1 MADSDKEEQHKN
13 TASAVSTPLENDTAA
28 EKRLV
33 RKTDLLMMPGLALA
47 YFTHTL
53 DRANLGN
60 AKTDGFEKDLGLVG
74 NQFSLLLVLFYVPY
88 ALFNIPW
95 SILAKKYNS
104 ARVIP
109 LAILGWGACTMGAAG
124 AKNFAGIMTTRIFM
138 GAIEA
143 ACMCNNYP
151 YSFALLPLTTSQ
163 IRDKPCE
170 VYYLSLF
177 YTRKEMAF
185 RVSWIGQMGFIA
197 GAVSGL
203 ISWGVFQWKGTL
215 KGWQYLFLI
224 EGSITVIVAIYLYI
238 FAPQSPEKSRWY
250 TEEEVKLAKYRL
262 EQDSQDQDR
271 AFRWEDAKKQLK
283 HWPTWAF
290 AFMALMYGV
299 GVASSSNFLP
309 TMIKRL
315 TSKATTAN
323 LYTVGPNLTA
333 SVFQVT
339 VCWLSDRYQQR
350 ATFACGTTVISLTA
364 WILLGTLDLVHQPQV
379 GYFLTYLITFATFI
393 PSNLVP
399 AWLSSNTPNT
409 TGRAVS
415 LGLNYMAMNLAGI
428 ISSLIYRAEDAP
440 VYRPALITVGCTQGV
455 FIITALA
462 MRQYY
467 ASLNRKLDS
476 GELACA
482 PGMEARP
489 EYRYAV

>member
-1 MADSDKEEQHKN
+1 MGDSDREEKRRDDV
-13 TASAVSTPLENDTAA
+13 AVDENESFESDTAA

-74 NQFSLLLVLFYVPY
+74 NQFSLLLVLFYIPY
-88 ALFNIPW
+88 GLFNIPW
-95 SILAKKYNS
+95 SILAKKYNP
-104 ARVIP
+104 ARIIP
-109 LAILGWGACTMGAAG
+109 LAILSWGACTMASAA
-124 AKNFAGIMTTRIFM
+124 AKNFSGIMAARIIM

-143 ACMCNNYP
+143 AY
-151 YSFALLPLTTSQ
+151 
-163 IRDKPCE
+163 KPCE

-177 YTRKEMAF
+177 YTRKEIAF

-203 ISWGVFQWKGTL
+203 ISWSVFQWQGRL

-224 EGSITVIVAIYLYI
+224 EGSITVVVATYLYI
-238 FAPQSPEKSRWY
+238 FAPRSPEKSRWY
-250 TEEEVKLAKYRL
+250 TDNEVKLAKYRL
-262 EQDSQDQDR
+262 EQDSQDQDKE
-271 AFRWEDAKKQLK
+271 FRWDDAKKQLK

-315 TSKATTAN
+315 TNKTTTAN

-339 VCWLSDRYQQR
+339 ICWLSDRYQQR
-350 ATFACGTTVISLTA
+350 ATYACGTIVISLIA

-379 GYFLTYLITFATFI
+379 GYFLTYLITFSTFI

-399 AWLSSNTPNT
+399 VWIASNTPTT

-415 LGLNYMAMNLAGI
+415 LGMNYMAMNLAGI
-428 ISSLIYRAEDAP
+428 VSSLIYREQDAP

-455 FIITALA
+455 FLVTALA

-467 ASLNRKLDS
+467 ARLNKKLES
-476 GELACA
+476 GEIPHA

-489 EYRYAV
+489 QYRYAV

>member
-1 MADSDKEEQHKN
+1 MTGSGEDEKHPQDVSVHD
-13 TASAVSTPLENDTAA
+13 AVLLENDTVA

-33 RKTDLLMMPGLALA
+33 RKTDFLMMPGSALA

-88 ALFNIPW
+88 AIFNIPW
-95 SILAKKYNS
+95 SILAKRYNS

-109 LAILGWGACTMGAAG
+109 LTILAWGACMMSAAA
-124 AKNFAGIMTTRIFM
+124 AKNFAGIMATRIIM
-138 GAIEA
+138 
-143 ACMCNNYP
+143 
-151 YSFALLPLTTSQ
+151 
-163 IRDKPCE
+163 DKPCE

-203 ISWGVFQWKGTL
+203 ISWSVFQWEGKL
-215 KGWQYLFLI
+215 KGWQYLFII
-224 EGSITVIVAIYLYI
+224 EGSITVVVAIYLWT
-238 FAPQSPEKSRWY
+238 FAPRSPETSRWY
-250 TEEEVKLAKYRL
+250 TEEEVQLARQRL
-262 EQDSQDQDR
+262 QQDSRDQDTE
-271 AFRWEDAKKQLK
+271 FHWDDARKQLK
-283 HWPTWAF
+283 HWPTWVF

-315 TSKATTAN
+315 TSETTTAN

-333 SVFQVT
+333 SIFQVS

-350 ATFACGTTVISLTA
+350 ATFACATTAVSLVA
-364 WILLGTLDLVHQPQV
+364 WILLGTLDLVRLPQV

-399 AWLSSNTPNT
+399 AWLASNTPTT

-415 LGLNYMAMNLAGI
+415 LGLNYMAMNLAGVV
-428 ISSLIYRAEDAP
+428 SSLIYRAQDAP
-440 VYRPALITVGCTQGV
+440 VYRPALVTVGCTQGV
-455 FIITALA
+455 FILAAVA

-467 ASLNRKLDS
+467 ASLNKKIES
-476 GELACA
+476 GELPHA
-482 PGMEARP
+482 PGMESRP

>member
-1 MADSDKEEQHKN
+1 MADSDREEKQHDSV
-13 TASAVSTPLENDTAA
+13 TVSDDRVLENDTAA

-60 AKTDGFEKDLGLVG
+60 AKTDGLEKDLGLVG

-88 ALFNIPW
+88 AIFNIPW

-109 LAILGWGACTMGAAG
+109 FTILAWGACTMGAAA
-124 AKNFAGIMTTRIFM
+124 AKNFAGIMTTRIIM

-143 ACMCNNYP
+143 AC
-151 YSFALLPLTTSQ
+151 L
-163 IRDKPCE
+163 DKPCE

-203 ISWGVFQWKGTL
+203 ISWSVFQWTGKL
-215 KGWQYLFLI
+215 HGWQYLFLI
-224 EGSITVIVAIYLYI
+224 EGSITVVVAIYLYI

-250 TEEEVKLAKYRL
+250 TEEEARLAKHRL
-262 EQDSQDQDR
+262 KQDSQDQDTEVH
-271 AFRWEDAKKQLK
+271 WDEAKRQLK

-315 TSKATTAN
+315 TSEATTAN

-339 VCWLSDRYQQR
+339 ICWLSDRYQQR
-350 ATFACGTTVISLTA
+350 ATFACGTTVISLVA
-364 WILLGTLDLVHQPQV
+364 WILLGTLDLVHKPQV

-399 AWLSSNTPNT
+399 AWLSSNTPTT
-409 TGRAVS
+409 TGRAIS

-428 ISSLIYRAEDAP
+428 ISSLVYRTEDAP
-440 VYRPALITVGCTQGV
+440 VYRPALITVGCTQGIFV
-455 FIITALA
+455 VTALV

-467 ASLNRKLDS
+467 AGLNKKLDS
-476 GELACA
+476 GELPCA

>member
-1 MADSDKEEQHKN
+1 MAGSDREEKR
-13 TASAVSTPLENDTAA
+13 SGSTFVDDVGSLENDRAA
-28 EKRLV
+28 ERKLV

-60 AKTDGFEKDLGLVG
+60 AKTDGIEKDLGLVG

-109 LAILGWGACTMGAAG
+109 LAILGWGACTMGAA
-124 AKNFAGIMTTRIFM
+124 ASKTFADIMATRIVM
-138 GAIEA
+138 GAVEA
-143 ACMCNNYP
+143 AWY
-151 YSFALLPLTTSQ
+151 
-163 IRDKPCE
+163 

-203 ISWGVFQWKGTL
+203 ISWSVFQWEGNL

-224 EGSITVIVAIYLYI
+224 EGSITIFVAAYLYI
-238 FAPQSPEKSRWY
+238 FAPRSPEKSRWY
-250 TEEEVKLAKYRL
+250 TEEEVRLAKARL
-262 EQDSQDQDR
+262 EQDSQDQDKK
-271 AFRWEDAKKQLK
+271 FRWGDARNQLRQ
-283 HWPTWAF
+283 WQTWVY

-315 TSKATTAN
+315 TNEATTAN
-323 LYTVGPNLTA
+323 LYTVGPNLVA

-339 VCWLSDRYQQR
+339 ICWLSDRYQQR
-350 ATFACGTTVISLTA
+350 ATYACGSTVISLVA
-364 WILLGTLDLVHQPQV
+364 WILLGTLDLVHQPRV
-379 GYFLTYLITFATFI
+379 GYFLTYLITIATFI
-393 PSNLVP
+393 PSNIVP
-399 AWLSSNTPNT
+399 AWLASNTPTT

-415 LGLNYMAMNLAGI
+415 LGLNYMGMNLAGV
-428 ISSLIYRAEDAP
+428 ISSMIYRAEDAP

-455 FIITALA
+455 FIITALV

-467 ASLNRKLDS
+467 ARFNKKLDS
-476 GELACA
+476 GEVAHA
-482 PGMEARP
+482 PGMESRP

>member
-1 MADSDKEEQHKN
+1 MADSDREEKQHEDVIATQN
-13 TASAVSTPLENDTAA
+13 TSLENEAAA
-28 EKRLV
+28 ERRLV

-74 NQFSLLLVLFYVPY
+74 DQFSLLLVLFYVPY

-109 LAILGWGACTMGAAG
+109 FAILSWGACTMAAAA
-124 AKNFAGIMTTRIFM
+124 AKNVGGIMATRIVM

-143 ACMCNNYP
+143 AY
-151 YSFALLPLTTSQ
+151 
-163 IRDKPCE
+163 KPCE

-203 ISWGVFQWKGTL
+203 ISWSVFQWKGSL

-224 EGSITVIVAIYLYI
+224 EGSITVVVAIYLYI

-250 TEEEVKLAKYRL
+250 TEEEVRLAKHRL
-262 EQDSQDQDR
+262 EQDSQDQDK

-283 HWPTWAF
+283 HWPTWVF

-315 TSKATTAN
+315 TSEATTAN

-339 VCWLSDRYQQR
+339 ICWLSDRYQQR
-350 ATFACGTTVISLTA
+350 AALACGTTVISLIA
-364 WILLGTLDLVHQPQV
+364 WIFLGTLDLVHQPQV

-415 LGLNYMAMNLAGI
+415 LGLNYMGMNLAGI

-440 VYRPALITVGCTQGV
+440 VYRPALITVGCTQAV
-455 FIITALA
+455 FIVTALA

-467 ASLNRKLDS
+467 VSLNKKIDA
-476 GELACA
+476 GELHCA

>member
-1 MADSDKEEQHKN
+1 MADSDREEKQPD
-13 TASAVSTPLENDTAA
+13 TVAVSDNGSLENDTAS

-33 RKTDLLMMPGLALA
+33 RKTDLLMMPGLA
-47 YFTHTL
+47 
-53 DRANLGN
+53 
-60 AKTDGFEKDLGLVG
+60 
-74 NQFSLLLVLFYVPY
+74 
-88 ALFNIPW
+88 
-95 SILAKKYNS
+95 
-104 ARVIP
+104 
-109 LAILGWGACTMGAAG
+109 WGACTMGAAA
-124 AKNFAGIMTTRIFM
+124 AKNFGGIMATRIVM

-143 ACMCNNYP
+143 AWCFN
-151 YSFALLPLTTSQ
+151 
-163 IRDKPCE
+163 KPCE

-197 GAVSGL
+197 WEGKL
-203 ISWGVFQWKGTL
+203 H
-215 KGWQYLFLI
+215 GWQYLFLI
-224 EGSITVIVAIYLYI
+224 EGAITILVAVYLYV

-250 TEEEVKLAKYRL
+250 TEDEVRLAKYRL
-262 EQDSQDQDR
+262 EQDSQDQDTE
-271 AFRWEDAKKQLK
+271 FRWEEAKRQLK

-315 TSKATTAN
+315 TSEATTAN

-333 SVFQVT
+333 SIFQVT
-339 VCWLSDRYQQR
+339 ICWLSDRYQQR
-350 ATFACGTTVISLTA
+350 ATFACSTTIISLVA

-399 AWLSSNTPNT
+399 AWLSSNTPTT

-428 ISSLIYRAEDAP
+428 ISSLVYRAEDAP

-455 FIITALA
+455 FVITALA

-467 ASLNRKLDS
+467 ARLNKKLDS
-476 GELACA
+476 GELPCA

>member
-1 MADSDKEEQHKN
+1 MAGSISSDEKHPQDV
-13 TASAVSTPLENDTAA
+13 AVVDNRSLENDTAA

-47 YFTHTL
+47 YFTNTL

-88 ALFNIPW
+88 ALFNVPW
-95 SILAKKYNS
+95 SILAKRYNS

-109 LAILGWGACTMGAAG
+109 LAILAWGACTMGAAA
-124 AKNFAGIMTTRIFM
+124 AKNFAGIMATRIIM

-143 ACMCNNYP
+143 AW
-151 YSFALLPLTTSQ
+151 
-163 IRDKPCE
+163 I
-170 VYYLSLF
+170 
-177 YTRKEMAF
+177 EMAF

-203 ISWGVFQWKGTL
+203 ISWSVFQWEGGL

-224 EGSITVIVAIYLYI
+224 EGSITIAVSAYLWI
-238 FAPQSPEKSRWY
+238 FAPRSPETSRWY
-250 TEEEVKLAKYRL
+250 TEEEVRLAKNRL
-262 EQDSQDQDR
+262 EQDSQDQDTK
-271 AFRWEDAKKQLK
+271 FRWDDAKKQLK

-323 LYTVGPNLTA
+323 LYTIGPNLTA
-333 SVFQVT
+333 SVFQVSI
-339 VCWLSDRYQQR
+339 CWLSDRYQQR
-350 ATFACGTTVISLTA
+350 ATFACGTTVVSLVA

-399 AWLSSNTPNT
+399 AWLASNTPST

-415 LGLNYMAMNLAGI
+415 LGLNYMAMNLAGVV
-428 ISSLIYRAEDAP
+428 SSLIYRAEDAP

-455 FIITALA
+455 FIITAVL

-467 ASLNRKLDS
+467 VRLNKKIDS
-476 GELACA
+476 GELSSA
-482 PGMEARP
+482 PGMENRP
-489 EYRYAV
+489 DYRYAV

>member
-1 MADSDKEEQHKN
+1 MGDSDREEKRRDDV
-13 TASAVSTPLENDTAA
+13 AVEENESFESDATA

-74 NQFSLLLVLFYVPY
+74 NQFSLLLVLFYIPY
-88 ALFNIPW
+88 GLFNIPW

-104 ARVIP
+104 ARIIP
-109 LAILGWGACTMGAAG
+109 LAILSWGACTMGSAA
-124 AKNFAGIMTTRIFM
+124 AKNFSGIMAARIIM

-143 ACMCNNYP
+143 AWYK
-151 YSFALLPLTTSQ
+151 
-163 IRDKPCE
+163 IDKPCE

-177 YTRKEMAF
+177 YTRKEIAF

-203 ISWGVFQWKGTL
+203 ISWSVFQWQGGL

-224 EGSITVIVAIYLYI
+224 EGSITVVVATYLYI
-238 FAPQSPEKSRWY
+238 FAPRSPEKSRYY
-250 TEEEVKLAKYRL
+250 TEKEVKLAKYRL
-262 EQDSQDQDR
+262 EQDSQDQDKE
-271 AFRWEDAKKQLK
+271 FRWDDAKKQLK
-283 HWPTWAF
+283 HWPTWVF

-315 TSKATTAN
+315 TNKTTTAN
-323 LYTVGPNLTA
+323 LYTVGPNLVA

-339 VCWLSDRYQQR
+339 ICWLSDRHQQR
-350 ATFACGTTVISLTA
+350 ATYACGTIIISLIA
-364 WILLGTLDLVHQPQV
+364 WILLGTLDLVRQPQV
-379 GYFLTYLITFATFI
+379 GYFLTYLITFSTFI

-399 AWLSSNTPNT
+399 VWIASNTPTT

-415 LGLNYMAMNLAGI
+415 LGMNYMAMNLAGI
-428 ISSLIYRAEDAP
+428 VSSLIYRDQDAP

-455 FIITALA
+455 FFITALA

-467 ASLNRKLDS
+467 ARLNKKLDS
-476 GELACA
+476 GEIPHA
-482 PGMEARP
+482 PGMEVRP
-489 EYRYAV
+489 QYRYAV

>member
-1 MADSDKEEQHKN
+1 MADSDKEEKRRDDV
-13 TASAVSTPLENDTAA
+13 ALEIDRSFESDAAA

-74 NQFSLLLVLFYVPY
+74 NQFSLLLVLFYIPY
-88 ALFNIPW
+88 GLFNIPW

-104 ARVIP
+104 ARIIP
-109 LAILGWGACTMGAAG
+109 LAILCWGACTMGSAA
-124 AKNFAGIMTTRIFM
+124 AKSFSGIMAARIIM
-138 GAIEA
+138 GALEA
-143 ACMCNNYP
+143 AWY
-151 YSFALLPLTTSQ
+151 
-163 IRDKPCE
+163 PCE

-203 ISWGVFQWKGTL
+203 ISWSVFQWKGRL

-224 EGSITVIVAIYLYI
+224 EGSITAVVAAYLYM
-238 FAPQSPEKSRWY
+238 FAPRSPETSRWY
-250 TEEEVKLAKYRL
+250 TEEEVQLAKCRL
-262 EQDSQDQDR
+262 ELDSQDHDKE
-271 AFRWEDAKKQLK
+271 FHWDDAKKQLK
-283 HWPTWAF
+283 HWPTWVF

-315 TSKATTAN
+315 TTETTTAN

-339 VCWLSDRYQQR
+339 ICWLSDRYQQR
-350 ATFACGTTVISLTA
+350 ATYACGTIVISLVA

-399 AWLSSNTPNT
+399 AWLASNIPTT

-415 LGLNYMAMNLAGI
+415 LGLSYMAMNLAGI
-428 ISSLIYRAEDAP
+428 ISSLIYRDQDAP

-455 FIITALA
+455 FIVTALT

-467 ASLNRKLDS
+467 ARLNKKLDS
-476 GELACA
+476 GEIPHAL
-482 PGMEARP
+482 GMEARP
-489 EYRYAV
+489 QYRYAV

>member
-1 MADSDKEEQHKN
+1 MGDSDGDEKRHD
-13 TASAVSTPLENDTAA
+13 AVAVEDDRSSENNTAA

-33 RKTDLLMMPGLALA
+33 RNTDLLMMPGLALA

-74 NQFSLLLVLFYVPY
+74 NQFSLLLVLFYIPY
-88 ALFNIPW
+88 GLFNIPW
-95 SILAKKYNS
+95 SILAKRYNP
-104 ARVIP
+104 ARIIP
-109 LAILGWGACTMGAAG
+109 LAILSWGACTMASAA
-124 AKNFAGIMTTRIFM
+124 AKNFSGIMAARIVM
-138 GAIEA
+138 
-143 ACMCNNYP
+143 
-151 YSFALLPLTTSQ
+151 
-163 IRDKPCE
+163 DKPCE

-177 YTRKEMAF
+177 YTRKEIAF

-203 ISWGVFQWKGTL
+203 ISWSVFQWKGKLKVSTL
-215 KGWQYLFLI
+215 CPEEDRVSDISFWDKGWQYLFLI
-224 EGSITVIVAIYLYI
+224 EGSITVVVATYLYI
-238 FAPQSPEKSRWY
+238 FAPRSPQKSRWY

-262 EQDSQDQDR
+262 EQDSQDQDKE
-271 AFRWEDAKKQLK
+271 FRWEDAKKQLK

-315 TSKATTAN
+315 TNKTTTAN

-339 VCWLSDRYQQR
+339 ICWLSDRYQQR
-350 ATFACGTTVISLTA
+350 ATYACGTIVISLIA
-364 WILLGTLDLVHQPQV
+364 WILLGTLDLVRQPQV

-399 AWLSSNTPNT
+399 VWIASNTPTT

-415 LGLNYMAMNLAGI
+415 LGMNYMAMNLAGI
-428 ISSLIYRAEDAP
+428 VSSLIYREQDAP

-455 FIITALA
+455 FMVTALA

-467 ASLNRKLDS
+467 AHLNKRLDS
-476 GELACA
+476 GEIPHA
-482 PGMEARP
+482 PGMEAHP
-489 EYRYAV
+489 QYRYAV

>member
-1 MADSDKEEQHKN
+1 
-13 TASAVSTPLENDTAA
+13 
-28 EKRLV
+28 
-33 RKTDLLMMPGLALA
+33 MMPGLALA

-88 ALFNIPW
+88 ALFNVPW
-95 SILAKKYNS
+95 SILAKRYNS

-109 LAILGWGACTMGAAG
+109 LAVLAWGACTMGAAA
-124 AKNFAGIMTTRIFM
+124 AKNFAGIMATRIIM

-143 ACMCNNYP
+143 ACDDANKK
-151 YSFALLPLTTSQ
+151 L
-163 IRDKPCE
+163 DKPCE

-203 ISWGVFQWKGTL
+203 ISWSVFQWEGGL
-215 KGWQYLFLI
+215 KGWQYLFII
-224 EGSITVIVAIYLYI
+224 EGSITVAVAVYLWI
-238 FAPQSPEKSRWY
+238 FAPRSPETSRWY
-250 TEEEVKLAKYRL
+250 TEEEVKLAKNRL
-262 EQDSQDQDR
+262 EQDSQDHDTE
-271 AFRWEDAKKQLK
+271 FRWYDAKKQLK

-315 TSKATTAN
+315 TSDATTAN

-333 SVFQVT
+333 SVFQVSI
-339 VCWLSDRYQQR
+339 CWLSDRYQQR
-350 ATFACGTTVISLTA
+350 ASIACATTVVSLVA
-364 WILLGTLDLVHQPQV
+364 WILLGTLDLVHQPRV

-399 AWLSSNTPNT
+399 AWLSSNTPTT

-428 ISSLIYRAEDAP
+428 VSSLIYRTEDAP
-440 VYRPALITVGCTQGV
+440 VYRPALVTVGCTQGV
-455 FIITALA
+455 FILTAMV

-467 ASLNRKLDS
+467 VGLNKKIDS
-476 GELACA
+476 GELSCA
-482 PGMEARP
+482 PGMESRP
-489 EYRYAV
+489 EYRYAI

>member
-1 MADSDKEEQHKN
+1 MADSDREEKQRE
-13 TASAVSTPLENDTAA
+13 TVGVARSDSTSLESDSAA

-74 NQFSLLLVLFYVPY
+74 DQFSLLLVLFYVPY
-88 ALFNIPW
+88 AIFNIPW

-109 LAILGWGACTMGAAG
+109 FAILSWGACTMGAAA
-124 AKNFAGIMTTRIFM
+124 AKNFGGIMATRIIM
-138 GAIEA
+138 
-143 ACMCNNYP
+143 
-151 YSFALLPLTTSQ
+151 
-163 IRDKPCE
+163 DKPCE

-203 ISWGVFQWKGTL
+203 ISWSVFQWKGTL
-215 KGWQYLFLI
+215 KGWQYLFII
-224 EGSITVIVAIYLYI
+224 EGSITVAVAAYLYV
-238 FAPQSPEKSRWY
+238 FAPKSPETSRWY
-250 TEEEVKLAKYRL
+250 TKEEVRLAKCRL
-262 EQDSQDQDR
+262 EQDSQDQDTE
-271 AFRWEDAKKQLK
+271 FRWEDAKKQLK

-315 TSKATTAN
+315 TTEATTAN

-333 SVFQVT
+333 SVFQVSI
-339 VCWLSDRYQQR
+339 CWLSDRYQQR
-350 ATFACGTTVISLTA
+350 ANFACGTTIISLVA
-364 WILLGTLDLVHQPQV
+364 WILLGTLDLVHQPRV

-399 AWLSSNTPNT
+399 AWLASNTPGT

-415 LGLNYMAMNLAGI
+415 LGLNYMAMNLAGV

-455 FIITALA
+455 FVVVALA
-462 MRQYY
+462 MRWYY
-467 ASLNRKLDS
+467 ARLNKKLDS
-476 GELACA
+476 GELPCA
-482 PGMEARP
+482 PGMENRP

>member
-1 MADSDKEEQHKN
+1 MADSDREEKRREN
-13 TASAVSTPLENDTAA
+13 VAVDADSSLENDVAA

-109 LAILGWGACTMGAAG
+109 FAILSWGACTMGAA
-124 AKNFAGIMTTRIFM
+124 ATKDFAGIMTTRIIM

-143 ACMCNNYP
+143 AWY
-151 YSFALLPLTTSQ
+151 
-163 IRDKPCE
+163 
-170 VYYLSLF
+170 
-177 YTRKEMAF
+177 
-185 RVSWIGQMGFIA
+185 

-203 ISWGVFQWKGTL
+203 ISWSVFQWKGSL

-224 EGSITVIVAIYLYI
+224 EGAITIVVAAYLYV
-238 FAPQSPEKSRWY
+238 FAPRSPEKSRWY
-250 TEEEVKLAKYRL
+250 TEEEVKLAKSRL
-262 EQDSQDQDR
+262 EQDSQDQDKE
-271 AFRWEDAKKQLK
+271 FRWEEAKKQLK

-315 TSKATTAN
+315 TNEATTAN

-339 VCWLSDRYQQR
+339 ICYLSDRYQQR
-350 ATFACGTTVISLTA
+350 ATFACGTTVISLIA

-399 AWLSSNTPNT
+399 AWLSSNTPTT

-455 FIITALA
+455 FIVTALV

-467 ASLNRKLDS
+467 VRLNKKLDS
-476 GELACA
+476 GELSYA
-482 PGMEARP
+482 PGMESRP
-489 EYRYAV
+489 QYRYAV

>member
-1 MADSDKEEQHKN
+1 MAIDDRDEKQPQ
-13 TASAVSTPLENDTAA
+13 AVSLNDATSLENDTAT

-60 AKTDGFEKDLGLVG
+60 AKTDGLEDDLGLVG
-74 NQFSLLLVLFYVPY
+74 NQYSLLLVLFYVPY

-104 ARVIP
+104 ANVIP
-109 LAILGWGACTMGAAG
+109 FTILAWGACTMGAA
-124 AKNFAGIMTTRIFM
+124 AATNFGGIMTSRIFM

-143 ACMCNNYP
+143 AY
-151 YSFALLPLTTSQ
+151 
-163 IRDKPCE
+163 KPCE

-203 ISWGVFQWKGTL
+203 ISWSVFQWQGKL
-215 KGWQYLFLI
+215 HGWQYLFLI
-224 EGSITVIVAIYLYI
+224 EGSITIFVAIYLWI
-238 FAPQSPEKSRWY
+238 FAPRSPAESRWY
-250 TEEEVKLAKYRL
+250 SEEDVRLAQHRL
-262 EQDSQDQDR
+262 ELDSQDQDKV
-271 AFRWEDAKKQLK
+271 FRWDEARKQLK
-283 HWPTWAF
+283 QWQTWAF

-309 TMIKRL
+309 VMIKRL
-315 TSKATTAN
+315 TKDATTAN
-323 LYTVGPNLTA
+323 LYTVGPNLAA

-339 VCWLSDRYQQR
+339 ICWLSDRYQQR
-350 ATFACGTTVISLTA
+350 AAFACGTIVMSLVA
-364 WILLGTLDLVHQPQV
+364 WILLGTLDLVSLPQV
-379 GYFLTYLITFATFI
+379 GYFLTYLIVCATFI

-399 AWLSSNTPNT
+399 TWLSSNTPST

-415 LGLNYMAMNLAGI
+415 LGLNYMGMNLAGI
-428 ISSLIYRAEDAP
+428 ISSLVYRAEDAP
-440 VYRPALITVGCTQGV
+440 VYRPALITVGCTQATFVVAG
-455 FIITALA
+455 LL

-467 ASLNRKLDS
+467 VGLNKKLDS
-476 GELACA
+476 GELPCA
-482 PGMEARP
+482 PGRESHP
-489 EYRYAV
+489 EYRYAI

>member
-1 MADSDKEEQHKN
+1 M
-13 TASAVSTPLENDTAA
+13 AVSDREEKQSQTVSVDDNRSLENDTAA

-88 ALFNIPW
+88 AIFNIPW

-109 LAILGWGACTMGAAG
+109 FAILSWGACTMGSAA
-124 AKNFAGIMTTRIFM
+124 AKNFAGIMSARIIM

-143 ACMCNNYP
+143 AY
-151 YSFALLPLTTSQ
+151 
-163 IRDKPCE
+163 KPCE

-203 ISWGVFQWKGTL
+203 ISWSVFQWDGGL
-215 KGWQYLFLI
+215 HGWQYLFLI
-224 EGSITVIVAIYLYI
+224 EGSITVVVAAYLYV
-238 FAPQSPEKSRWY
+238 FAPKSPEESRWY
-250 TEEEVKLAKYRL
+250 TEEEVTLAKHRL
-262 EQDSQDQDR
+262 EQDSSDQDKE
-271 AFRWEDAKKQLK
+271 FRWGDARNQLK
-283 HWPTWAF
+283 QWQTWVF

-315 TSKATTAN
+315 TSEATTAN

-333 SVFQVT
+333 AVFQVT
-339 VCWLSDRYQQR
+339 ICWLSDRYQQR
-350 ATFACGTTVISLTA
+350 ATFACGTTVISLIA
-364 WILLGTLDLVHQPQV
+364 WILLGTLDLVHNPQV

-399 AWLSSNTPNT
+399 AWLSSNTPTT

-415 LGLNYMAMNLAGI
+415 LGLNYMAMNMAGVV
-428 ISSLIYRAEDAP
+428 SSLIYRAEDAP
-440 VYRPALITVGCTQGV
+440 VYRPALVTVGCTQGV
-455 FIITALA
+455 FVVTALA

-467 ASLNRKLDS
+467 VRMNKKIDS
-476 GELACA
+476 GEIPCA
-482 PGMEARP
+482 PGMEVRP
-489 EYRYAV
+489 EYRYAI